1 MSLLGL
7 NHTELEQ
14 TTIILWDPGVSGGT
28 EGLSTGSANS
38 SSQDA
43 TYDWFLRSR
52 YWHLELF
59 LISAAVLFLVSLL
72 ANPLILI
79 CIVSTRNLRQESRY
93 LLLANTLLSDII
105 FSILNLVVSIC
116 NMQGW
121 PLHRLFCV
129 ILIVIMVTSYCSGV
143 LTITLMLLDTYLAVH
158 WPLHYENI
166 VPSSRTKKILPAI
179 WIMASLYPVT
189 IMIILEI
196 LDNQPLKQQKEVCL
210 MLLTLGSGPLGNE
223 MVIGFYV
230 FFSLGA
236 LLCSS
241 VVVFCL
247 IRLYWITKT
256 AGLWQRRYSR
266 AKVTLIVHTVMLL
279 LYFSPGL
286 VFAIEIILL
295 QKDTMSLDVKVWIHA
310 ANSNFLMML
319 PRAFFPYLYGLRYRE
334 ISNTLKGLFRRR
346 KISQLGVLT
355 SAPCCLSVT

>member
-7 NHTELEQ
+7 NHSELEQ
-14 TTIILWDPGVSGGT
+14 TPIIPWDLGVT
-28 EGLSTGSANS
+28 EGLSTGSANA
-38 SSQDA
+38 SSQDIP
-43 TYDWFLRSR
+43 YDWFLRSH

-105 FSILNLVVSIC
+105 FLILNLAVSIC

-129 ILIVIMVTSYCSGV
+129 ILIVIMVTSYCSGIM
-143 LTITLMLLDTYLAVH
+143 TITLMVLDTYLAVH

-179 WIMASLYPVT
+179 WVLASLYPVT
-189 IMIILEI
+189 IMIIPEM
-196 LDNQPLKQQKEVCL
+196 LDNQPLKQQKVCL
-210 MLLTLGSGPLGNE
+210 MLLTLGSGSLGNE
-223 MVIGFYV
+223 MIIGVHVY
-230 FFSLGA
+230 FSLGF

-241 VVVFCL
+241 VVVFCY

-256 AGLWQRRYSR
+256 SGLWRYSR
-266 AKVTLIVHTVMLL
+266 AKVTLIVHAVMLL
-279 LYFSPGL
+279 LYFGPGL
-286 VFAIEIILL
+286 VFTIEIILF
-295 QKDTMSLDVKVWIHA
+295 QKDHVSLDVTVWTTA

-334 ISNTLKGLFRRR
+334 ISNTLKGLFGIR
-346 KISQLGVLT
+346 KISQISVLT
-355 SAPCCLSVT
+355 

>member
-1 MSLLGL
+1 MSLPGL
-7 NHTELEQ
+7 NHSELEW
-14 TTIILWDPGVSGGT
+14 TPIIAWDPGVSGVT
-28 EGLSTGSANS
+28 EELSTGSANS

-79 CIVSTRNLRQESRY
+79 CIVSSRKLRQESRY

-129 ILIVIMVTSYCSGV
+129 ILMVIIVTSYSSSII
-143 LTITLMLLDTYLAVH
+143 TITLMVFDTYLAVH

-179 WIMASLYPVT
+179 WVLTSLYPVT
-189 IMIILEI
+189 IMIIMEM
-196 LDNQPLKQQKEVCL
+196 LDNQPLKQQKVCL
-210 MLLTLGSGPLGNE
+210 MLLILGSGPLGNE
-223 MVIGFYV
+223 MIIGVHVYFT
-230 FFSLGA
+230 LGA

-247 IRLYWITKT
+247 IRLYWTTKT
-256 AGLWQRRYSR
+256 SGLWQSPYSR
-266 AKVTLIVHTVMLL
+266 AKVTLIIHTVMLL
-279 LYFSPGL
+279 LYFGPGL

-295 QKDTMSLDVKVWIHA
+295 QKDTVSLDVKVWTHS

-334 ISNTLKGLFRRR
+334 ILNTLKRLFRRR
-346 KISQLGVLT
+346 TISQLDVLT
-355 SAPCCLSVT
+355 SVPCCLSVT